1 MLGSTLS
8 PASDSTQGGPSLNAS
23 YKPSEGNAL
32 PASKPSIDQ
41 TASSV
46 PELTQAPS
54 LSIPAILVTPAPDK
68 GSVKLSKRERF
79 KASVKGVFHKSE
91 GSLLSK
97 TPSTLVSETQEK
109 PRLSK
114 RERLSQLFSTE
125 SSKAKS
131 IYFEENHPLLKAENT
146 NKEKEEKPSRR
157 KRLSQRL
164 KSQKQLAK
172 EVYYEDEKEDAT
184 PPAAKKANRPRSQI
198 LLSKESQ
205 ALPAPSHSRRSSVDA
220 SFVSVSFTAPS
231 VASAPQ
237 LPALQVAP
245 SLVDLSL
252 ASALPP
258 VEAKQLESPETTPPG
273 SFQELLRK
281 NTEVP
286 PPASAFSFFEDI
298 ENKKED
304 SLLKEARRFKDNSA
318 NYSIQ
323 GSKSE
328 PSSFALKDA
337 SLNPCCQNLLENFQG
352 YINHLSSHSLPS
364 LALQNPVVP
373 PPTVQ
378 ASPSLP
384 PSVRSSQ
391 NARLE
396 DTITLD
402 LDRYKLDTRLSLKE
416 VGQFAQELVK
426 YSGLVGDLV
435 ALGKHTWVLTHTH
448 ASMTLYLCPRRIQCR
463 PNTLLTSII
472 ESKRSNKGLNYKEVN
487 TQTLKKA
494 RKLSTP
500 YTLAYARSIRDN
512 LHWKTTCAK
521 FIGSCVAVS
530 GIFTIFLSSIAQE
543 FNPTLSFSLYGYYLL
558 ALSIAFFAF
567 TKCLK
572 VLSSQ
577 RFSCQEEQEL
587 SLYRE
592 LSKNNPSVSLYGSIP
607 AEPPSNLGNTQD
619 ELQRLTLHLI
629 ENNFDFSLRHLLENL
644 RAEQER
650 PQDPEA
656 LFPQVLSDPN
666 QYIHNPEGSVY
677 MFLKATLGLKKATLN
692 LLLKEYK
699 KDAAHAR
706 RLLKNL
712 LLNTKVLTT

>member
-8 PASDSTQGGPSLNAS
+8 PASGSTQGGPSLNAS
-23 YKPSEGNAL
+23 YKPGNI
-32 PASKPSIDQ
+32 PNASKSSISQ
-41 TASSV
+41 ASAGS
-46 PELTQAPS
+46 PALAQAPS

-68 GSVKLSKRERF
+68 GSVKPSKRERF

-97 TPSTLVSETQEK
+97 TASTPASETQEK

-114 RERLSQLFSTE
+114 RERLSQLFSTK
-125 SSKAKS
+125 SSKAQS

-146 NKEKEEKPSRR
+146 NKEKAEKPSKR

-172 EVYYEDEKEDAT
+172 EVYYEDEKEAP

-198 LLSKESQ
+198 LQSKEGQ
-205 ALPAPSHSRRSSVDA
+205 ALQAPAHSRRSSVDA
-220 SFVSVSFTAPS
+220 SFVSVSPRVPS
-231 VASAPQ
+231 IASAPQ

-258 VEAKQLESPETTPPG
+258 VEAKQLEPPETTPPG

-286 PPASAFSFFEDI
+286 PPASTFSFFEDI
-298 ENKKED
+298 ENNKED
-304 SLLKEARRFKDNSA
+304 SLLKEARRLKDNRA

-352 YINHLSSHSLPS
+352 YLNHLSSHSLPS

-378 ASPSLP
+378 APQPLP

-391 NARLE
+391 NSSLP

-448 ASMTLYLCPRRIQCR
+448 ASMTLYLCPKRIQCR

-487 TQTLKKA
+487 TETLKKA

-530 GIFTIFLSSIAQE
+530 GVFTIFLSSIAQE

-577 RFSCQEEQEL
+577 RFSCQKEQEL

-607 AEPPSNLGNTQD
+607 AEPSSIQGHTQD

-629 ENNFDFSLRHLLENL
+629 ENSFDFALRHLLENL